1 MGSPKNS
8 KAKGRTGQQE
18 IRDKLLAAFP
28 DLEPDDVK
36 SAIMGESGADVQL
49 SPAAFRKMPL
59 SIEVKRRKNPLKTI
73 HDWLNQAASHTSA
86 GSPVVFY
93 RADRG
98 QWVTIIPTD
107 DYIKLLQD
115 RKPNVK

>member
-1 MGSPKNS
+1 MGSAKSS

-28 DLEPDDVK
+28 EFEPDDIK
-36 SAIMGESGADVQL
+36 SATMGEGGADIQL
-49 SPAAFRKMPL
+49 SPAAFKKLTL

-73 HDWLNQAASHTSA
+73 HDWLDQARKHTT
-86 GSPVVFY
+86 GDPVVFY

-98 QWVTIIPTD
+98 EWLAILPAD
-107 DYIKLLQD
+107 DYIQLLKD
-115 RKPNVK
+115 RKKDVA